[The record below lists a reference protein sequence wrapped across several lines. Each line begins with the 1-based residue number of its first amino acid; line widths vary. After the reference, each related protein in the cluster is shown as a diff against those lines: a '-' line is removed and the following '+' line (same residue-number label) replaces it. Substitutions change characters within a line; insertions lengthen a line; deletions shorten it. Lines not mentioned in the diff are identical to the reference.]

1 MKELPPETLERLR
14 SLILEGNK
22 IQAIKLY
29 REATDASLRESKVQI
44 EQLSDELR
52 ISHPK
57 QMTVNEST
65 GCAGMLLLSI
75 LPLGGIVYALI
86 V

>member
-1 MKELPPETLERLR
+1 MKEPHPETLERVR
-14 SLILEGNK
+14 SLVLEGNK

-44 EQLSDELR
+44 EQLIDELR

-57 QMTVNEST
+57 QMAVTEST
-65 GCAGMLLLSI
+65 GCAGMLLLGI
-75 LPLGGIVYALI
+75 LPFGGIVYALI